1 METLTLPEPA
11 RSLWRAVR
19 DIIHGVPPEATGRVV
34 RPHLGGGTVLA
45 ARLRHRLSTD
55 IDVFLP
61 GRYSLISLAQEN
73 EANVIRRLGGTAE
86 SVSGARIKVALPNGK
101 VDLSIVRPVPSE
113 GQHEAWIDGRR
124 EMVLT
129 NAQILRGKLDRP
141 ERVLVRDVVD
151 VLVAAEADPPALAT
165 AASLLA
171 PQRAAA
177 VANMWRNADAM
188 LRSQF
193 EARVQVLEPARQL
206 DRKTLGTRAAEA
218 LLDYRYRRILIE
230 VGEEGL
236 AIRKTIGR
244 GALPPE
250 RYGPDDAER
259 GVVVSGIGGYL
270 NNHGPVDEPYLMQR
284 IRRAR
289 DRAEGWVFDSQDP
302 WRAGGKG

>member
-11 RSLWRAVR
+11 RTLWRAAR

-55 IDVFLP
+55 IDIFLP

-73 EANVIRRLGGTAE
+73 ETNIIRRLGGTAE

-113 GQHEAWIDGRR
+113 GQQEAWIDGRR

-141 ERVLVRDVVD
+141 ERVLIRDVVD
-151 VLVAAEADPPALAT
+151 VLVAAEADPAALAT

-171 PQRAAA
+171 PERAAA
-177 VANMWRNADAM
+177 VANMWRNADAI

-193 EARVQVLEPARQL
+193 EGRVQVLEPARQL
-206 DRKTLGTRAAEA
+206 DRKNLGTKAAEA
-218 LLDYRYRRILIE
+218 LLGHRYRRIVIE

-236 AIRKTIGR
+236 AIRKIIDR
-244 GALPPE
+244 GALPLE
-250 RYGPDDAER
+250 HYGPDDAER

-270 NNHGPVDEPYLMQR
+270 NNHGPVDEPYLIQR
-284 IRRAR
+284 IRRAH
-289 DRAEGWVFDSQDP
+289 DRAEGWTFDSQDLGP
-302 WRAGGKG
+302 AGGRS

>member
-11 RSLWRAVR
+11 RTLWRATR

-61 GRYSLISLAQEN
+61 GRYSLIGLVQEN
-73 EANVIRRLGGTAE
+73 ETNIIRRLGGTAE
-86 SVSGARIKVALPNGK
+86 SVSGARIKVALPKGK

-151 VLVAAEADPPALAT
+151 VLVAAEVDPSALAT
-165 AASLLA
+165 AASMLT
-171 PQRAAA
+171 PERAAA

-188 LRSQF
+188 LHSQF
-193 EARVQVLEPARQL
+193 EARVQVLGPARQL
-206 DRKTLGTRAAEA
+206 DRKNLGTKAAEA
-218 LLDYRYRRILIE
+218 LLGHRYRRIVIE

-244 GALPPE
+244 GALPTE
-250 RYGPDDAER
+250 HYGPDDAER

-270 NNHGPVDEPYLMQR
+270 NNHGPVDEPYLVQR
-284 IRRAR
+284 IRRAH
-289 DRAEGWVFDSQDP
+289 DRAESWVFDSQDP
-302 WRAGGKG
+302 GPAEGRG